1 MAVLLHPPPLSA
13 PQRLV
18 RRLVLVQVQVQAQV
32 QVQVQVHQQN
42 QQAATVQGPVPVPR
56 VQALMARATA
66 A

>member
-1 MAVLLHPPPLSA
+1 MAVLLHPPPVSA

-18 RRLVLVQVQVQAQV
+18 RRLVLVQAQV